1 MSGAYDWIGNLQEIT
16 WGALTAP
23 CIETSF
29 DGGHDQAE
37 RKYPYVD
44 GAAHDNT
51 GRTPYS
57 IRATLVFNNTI
68 ASDLLPA
75 RLEKWLDALENGKI
89 DGLSHPVLGNMF
101 ARVMTWS
108 APRRQFLRGC
118 LQPVA
123 APPWARS
130 WVVCHHF
137 LSRHRSTVLVG
148 PYGDLAR

>member
-1 MSGAYDWIGNLQEIT
+1 MSGAYDWIGNLQEIM
-16 WGALTAP
+16 WGGLTAS
-23 CIETSF
+23 CLETSF

-101 ARVMTWS
+101 ARV
-108 APRRQFLRGC
+108 
-118 LQPVA
+118 A
-123 APPWARS
+123 APERPRDPTSGWEAIFAGAVS
-130 WVVCHHF
+130 ALPEPH
-137 LSRHRSTVLVG
+137 RHGVHRLFQC
-148 PYGDLAR
+148 RKR